1 MKQQAFSTTSLT
13 EGIVAFAGFARDHG
27 LNIGLVET
35 QDALRA
41 ADTGLIVHG
50 RGFRLALKA
59 LFTHSPEEGEL
70 FDRLFTLFWDSNPTD
85 MVERKGKVVL
95 QGAVVKKANASLIML
110 GKGKTEPG
118 EEEEAK
124 SVTGANDTERLK
136 HTDLA
141 RVNIM
146 DAEKLEAIARRLFRE
161 MALRVR
167 RRQRSSRNKGRINLR
182 RTIRKSM
189 GYGGEPLDLLRREPA
204 PKKQRL
210 IVLLDVSGS
219 MDKYSFYL
227 LRFILAM
234 KAHFR
239 QMEAFVFST
248 SLVRISRALQQE
260 RIDLVLERISA
271 MSENWSGGT
280 RIGGSLREFHD
291 RYGKRMLNGSPLL
304 VIMSDGL
311 DTGDAEVLRGEMAYL
326 QRRVRKVVWLNP
338 LKGMQGYA
346 PTAKGMQAALPLV
359 DEFRT
364 AHNLQSILELENLLM
379 DA

>member
-1 MKQQAFSTTSLT
+1 MKQQAFSTTGLT
-13 EGIVAFAGFARDHG
+13 ESIVAFAGFSRSHG
-27 LNIGLVET
+27 LNIGLQET

-41 ADTGLIVHG
+41 ADTGLLVKDES
-50 RGFRLALKA
+50 FRFGLKS
-59 LFTHSPEEGEL
+59 LFSHSPEEGLL
-70 FDRLFTLFWDSNPTD
+70 FDQLFSLYWDTNPTD
-85 MVERKGKVVL
+85 MADRKGKVTL
-95 QGAVVKKANASLIML
+95 QGTVVKKANASLIML
-110 GKGKTEPG
+110 GQGRTEPG

-124 SVTGANDTERLK
+124 SVTGANETERLK
-136 HTDLA
+136 HTDLS
-141 RVNIM
+141 RVNVL
-146 DAEKLEAIARRLFRE
+146 DAEKLELIARKLFRE

-167 RRQRSSRNKGRINLR
+167 RRQKASRQKGKINLR
-182 RTIRKSM
+182 KTIRRSM
-189 GYGGEPLDLLRREPA
+189 SYGGEPLDLLRMEPA

-227 LRFILAM
+227 LRFVCAM
-234 KAHFR
+234 KEYFR

-248 SLVRISRALQQE
+248 SLVRISKALQQE
-260 RIDLVLERISA
+260 RLDLVLQRIST

-280 RIGGSLREFHD
+280 RIGASLKEFNAL
-291 RYGKRMLNGSPLL
+291 YGKRMLNGSPLL

-311 DTGDAEVLRGEMAYL
+311 DTGDSAVLRSEMAYL

-364 AHNLQSILELENLLM
+364 AHNLQSILELENLLA